1 MKKREHMFFGKRA
14 DRRKYIFKED
24 TSMSNLLVVV
34 TEISFVSI
42 ELPFI
47 IGLIM

>member
-24 TSMSNLLVVV
+24 TSNLLLVV

>member
-24 TSMSNLLVVV
+24 TKNLLVVV

>member
-24 TSMSNLLVVV
+24 TSNLLVVV

>member
-24 TSMSNLLVVV
+24 TSNLLLVVV

>member
-24 TSMSNLLVVV
+24 TSTLLVVV

>member
-24 TSMSNLLVVV
+24 TSNLLLVV

-47 IGLIM
+47 IGLII